1 LHSAAFTLQLTALD
15 VSYCEHVNAAVLRA
29 IAGLQ
34 DLRVLGLSGANPGSL
49 HSLRC
54 LKALSKLQ
62 QLQMRW

>member
-1 LHSAAFTLQLTALD
+1 MLQLTALD

-34 DLRVLGLSGANPGSL
+34 ELRVLGLSGANPGSL

-54 LKALSKLQ
+54 LKSLSKLE